1 MSDGPEVI
9 DPMDWYELAAKNRR
23 CNIRWRVV
31 LPIALGVDA
40 ALLTIVLV
48 ILRLAGVLQ

>member
-1 MSDGPEVI
+1 MSDDPEVI
-9 DPMDWYELAAKNRR
+9 DPMNWLEWAVKNRR
-23 CNIRWRVV
+23 CTIRWRVV

-40 ALLTIVLV
+40 ALLMIVLV